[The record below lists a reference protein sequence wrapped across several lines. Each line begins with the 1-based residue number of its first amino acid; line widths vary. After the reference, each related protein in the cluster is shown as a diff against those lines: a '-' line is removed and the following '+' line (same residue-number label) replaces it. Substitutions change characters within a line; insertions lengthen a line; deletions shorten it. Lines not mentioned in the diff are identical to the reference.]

1 MEHWFVYYRVA
12 AVQLDALLPGV
23 RTMIASLQRKHDV
36 GARLMR
42 RVDLANG
49 QVTLMEVYE
58 RINDPAAFGQAL
70 AAAVAGADLSASVR
84 EARRLERFTDC

>member
-1 MEHWFVYYRVA
+1 
-12 AVQLDALLPGV
+12 
-23 RTMIASLQRKHDV
+23 
-36 GARLMR
+36 
-42 RVDLANG
+42 
-49 QVTLMEVYE
+49 MEVYE